1 MKRKSFVN
9 QNDYCFN
16 CSHRVPGMGVVTLS
30 SSAARTTS
38 GLDRRLTT
46 FHSPVK
52 RPIVLAFKM
61 TKNKDR
67 PTLVSPHESTPLPI
81 DTTKKRQRRSRSVA
95 KSSKTEVKTAHD
107 VQVPLEQDVGLDY
120 AEAVSKL
127 ESMYKLSPSI
137 NFPDSDDMDELPRQG
152 HRGRRKNAVIH
163 DDVEKGSVVKVVRN
177 MDKKVKRL
185 NLDKRIQMKKSENGE
200 VISLPKMK
208 GEVKSEDEKI
218 KELVREYS
226 RFTNMG
232 SVNWKT
238 GKMPPTLPSSE
249 QAWLFELMQLLKVLK
264 QAKEN
269 LRKELHREPTDYELG
284 KAMKM
289 TVIQLRKQMDIGI
302 AARNKLIKH
311 NPRLIS
317 YTMKRYFKEF
327 AKSHYFQD
335 LCQAGVKGLI
345 IAIDR
350 FDPKRNF
357 SLSSYALF
365 SIRHAIARQLTIS
378 NFLRIP
384 FGLESVRSE
393 IRKAKRELTNE
404 LNRTPTEEEIIK
416 RAKIT
421 PERYFQVMSAF
432 SPVRSLNRKSHLITG
447 EELIDGIADDHDGD
461 SDVRKHSALHR
472 LALDDVLDSLIP
484 KESLVIRQRYGLDG
498 GGDRT
503 LGEIASNLNI
513 SREMVRKY
521 ETKAL
526 MKLKHPDRVDYL
538 GRHIF
543 MNQSPSVR
551 GLS

>member
-1 MKRKSFVN
+1 MI

-16 CSHRVPGMGVVTLS
+16 RSHRVPGMGVVTLS
-30 SSAARTTS
+30 SSAARTTL
-38 GLDRRLTT
+38 GLDRRFTT

-52 RPIVLAFKM
+52 RPIALAFKT
-61 TKNKDR
+61 TKSKDR

-81 DTTKKRQRRSRSVA
+81 DTTKKHQRRTRSVA

-107 VQVPLEQDVGLDY
+107 VQVPPEQGVGLDY

-137 NFPDSDDMDELPRQG
+137 DFPDSDDMDELPSQG
-152 HRGRRKNAVIH
+152 PRGRRKSAVIH
-163 DDVEKGSVVKVVRN
+163 DDVEKGGVVKVVRN
-177 MDKKVKRL
+177 KDKKLKRL

-208 GEVKSEDEKI
+208 AEVKSEDEKI
-218 KELVREYS
+218 EELVREYS

-249 QAWLFELMQLLKVLK
+249 QAWLFELMQPLKVLK

-269 LRKELHREPTDYELG
+269 LLKELRREPTDYELG

-302 AARNKLIKH
+302 AARIKLIKH
-311 NPRLIS
+311 NLRLIS

-345 IAIDR
+345 TAIDR

-432 SPVRSLNRKSHLITG
+432 SPVRSLNRKNPITG
-447 EELIDGIADDHDGD
+447 EELIDGFADDHDGD

-472 LALDDVLDSLIP
+472 LALDDVLDSLNP

-498 GGDRT
+498 RGDRT

-538 GRHIF
+538 RRHIF
-543 MNQSPSVR
+543 MNQSPSVC
-551 GLS
+551 G